1 MRTFFEE
8 GDLLVAEVQAFLPDG
23 QVSLHTRS
31 LRYGKVSISSISLV
45 VTNPIGLTAQKWS
58 TCHSAA
64 NPNTKIEV
72 PLLRAP
78 LWCRYHPWNQWV
90 HMGEQA
96 RQGA

>member
-8 GDLLVAEVQAFLPDG
+8 GDLLVAEVQAFMPDG
-23 QVSLHTRS
+23 QMSLHTRS
-31 LRYGKVSISSISLV
+31 LRYGKVSMSL
-45 VTNPIGLTAQKWS
+45 TSLAKLIGIAAQKWS
-58 TCHSAA
+58 TRHSSA
-64 NPNTKIEV
+64 NPHTKIEV

-78 LWCRYHPWNQWV
+78 LWGRYHPWNQWL